1 MVQLV
6 VYNQSN
12 GDSSYLDLG
21 DVSIKA
27 DYSSIEIQDISKRKS
42 ESTQAF
48 TLPFTDTN
56 NSFFSHFY
64 NVNASGDFDSNSK
77 VKASILVDSIE
88 VLDGY
93 LQLLKVDANTEKYD
107 VVVMGE
113 VANIVKELG
122 SSLLNELDLSEYNH
136 VWSKA
141 NILASWNEAITY
153 TNSTTGNEILYPI
166 VDYGYNITEG
176 ALSGDGS
183 MSNRL
188 SFDRLKPSIKVKAL
202 FYKIL
207 GNLGYTINSTF
218 LNDAFFTKQYM
229 TLANETQQLNSTAND
244 YFKAEIATGTN
255 TITIGNVEGQL
266 AFPEISTNLY
276 SNFSGGSWSPTHS
289 GAIYSPP
296 IDGRYKFRFS
306 LFIKPI
312 NATGCEAYYT
322 IRAKR
327 VFSGGQT
334 QTVGSK
340 TVRIDNCNGEWA
352 TFTTKAVLIYN
363 FDNIIFTI
371 DEVYDFVNSE
381 IRGSI
386 ELIEAP
392 SMALGSTIDL
402 SAGNNILPK
411 EKQSDF
417 ISSILSRYNL
427 VVVRNKDNPKE
438 LNIEPAYDYFIG
450 GTSKDWTDKLDE
462 SKNIE
467 VKPTSEYQYKELYF
481 SDLESDDKQ
490 NLEHQQQL
498 GAPYNSYQASF
509 NNDFAKDGQ
518 LKVKSIFSSYTNDY
532 FDVISGTMLIGQ
544 QYAYD
549 GESPVFVESKPKLFV
564 YSGKKNVKYRAK
576 DAHGDST
583 DYELSEYPFCSTYYM
598 QGDAIGGN
606 DDFDIRFDSIA
617 KFGETVLLDEQ
628 VLDDTFELCWRAY
641 LNGIYGKD
649 ARILIANFN
658 LNSVDIANFNYNDRI
673 FVKDAYYRIN
683 KIKGYSM
690 GNTISTKVELLKV
703 NIDDK
708 STSFFGCNYQAER
721 NPTYKGFL
729 SFKDSDGNFLPTASP
744 DYPICCEANGG
755 KIIDFSGTKACI
767 KAVGKSLKSVTH
779 TTTTTEDGGTTIGRS
794 GSRVSIEGT
803 IAQLGESASDGQIL
817 SWSSAVDSTR
827 WITFPDQIPLNDGQI
842 LIGDSSNAASKS
854 TLQGDANISVTKDD
868 AGGTTTIGLDSVPAA
883 GTNGQIQVNDNG
895 DLGTGTG
902 LSYVGTTLITPN
914 ITATADVDV
923 TGDVTADNFIGDGS
937 QLTNIPTNSSS
948 GNAGVVQ
955 QSDGS
960 GGFIA
965 DSSFIFTG
973 GNTLNV
979 PNIDSSGDISANTFT
994 GNGSGLTNLTP
1005 GGSAGYVQFNQ
1016 NGALGGYSTFTF
1028 NQYSGKLKAPTYL
1041 GENISGSVYQDS
1053 FGYSAMYLTPDDFRS
1068 TSSSTYNGF
1077 ISNNGGRMGWGST
1090 SNSHFATFQVPKGYK
1105 VTSIDFKGSAN
1116 YSFYIY
1122 SSSWSSANA
1131 TYITYGTINTLKSLL
1146 ASQQLVGNSGDYF
1159 TIKFTP
1165 SSYGN
1170 YVYGCKLLLYP
1181 T

>member
-1 MVQLV
+1 M
-6 VYNQSN
+6 
-12 GDSSYLDLG
+12 
-21 DVSIKA
+21 
-27 DYSSIEIQDISKRKS
+27 
-42 ESTQAF
+42 
-48 TLPFTDTN
+48 
-56 NSFFSHFY
+56 
-64 NVNASGDFDSNSK
+64 
-77 VKASILVDSIE
+77 VDSIE

-176 ALSGDGS
+176 ALTGDTS
-183 MSNRL
+183 ISTRI

-229 TLANETQQLNSTAND
+229 TLANETQQLNSTVND

-255 TITIGNVEGQL
+255 TITIGNTEGEL
-266 AFPEISTNLY
+266 AFPEIGTNLY
-276 SNFSGGSWSPTHS
+276 SNFSGGSWSPYS
-289 GAIYSPP
+289 GASYSPP
-296 IDGRYKFRFS
+296 TSGRYKFRFS

-312 NATGCEAYYT
+312 NATGCLTYYK
-322 IRAKR
+322 IRVKR
-327 VFSGGQT
+327 VNSSLPADLHLLDF
-334 QTVGSK
+334 K
-340 TVRIDNCNGEWA
+340 TVLIDNCNGEWA
-352 TFTTKAVLIYN
+352 TFTTKSMQLYD
-363 FDNIIFTI
+363 FDDIVFTI
-371 DEVYDFVNSE
+371 DEDYQFVNSE

-427 VVVRNKDNPKE
+427 IVVRNKDNPKE

-467 VKPTSEYQYKELYF
+467 VKPTSEYQYKQLYF

-509 NNDFAKDGQ
+509 DNDFAKDGQ

-598 QGDAIGGN
+598 QGDTIGGN

-721 NPTYKGFL
+721 STFYKEFL
-729 SFKDSDGNFLPTASP
+729 MFKDSDGNFLPNSSP

-755 KIIDFSGTKACI
+755 KIIDFTGSKACI

-868 AGGTTTIGLDSVPAA
+868 AGGTTTVALDSVPAS
-883 GTNGQIQVNDNG
+883 GTNGQIQINDNG

-914 ITATADVDV
+914 VTATGDVDV
-923 TGDVTADNFIGDGS
+923 TGDVTAANFIGDGS

-955 QSDGS
+955 QSNGS

-973 GNTLNV
+973 GDTLNV
-979 PNIDSSGDISANTFT
+979 PNVDAVHKGTNIGSGAIQLESAFKYWFLSPQDFMF
-994 GNGSGLTNLTP
+994 GNDLTRNNYTSTSGLTIQTW
-1005 GGSAGYVQFNQ
+1005 
-1016 NGALGGYSTFTF
+1016 
-1028 NQYSGKLKAPTYL
+1028 QYYTTYGKFHKT
-1041 GENISGSVYQDS
+1041 I
-1053 FGYSAMYLTPDDFRS
+1053 F
-1068 TSSSTYNGF
+1068 
-1077 ISNNGGRMGWGST
+1077 
-1090 SNSHFATFQVPKGYK
+1090 VPIGYK
-1105 VTSIDFKGSAN
+1105 VVSCFIKGNSNLSWSA
-1116 YSFYIY
+1116 SV
-1122 SSSWSSANA
+1122 SSWSSSGGAGAGSGVVNTEA
-1131 TYITYGTINTLKSLL
+1131 TGLNWTSSNTGSYYVIVISGASSSDRITGARLTLEE
-1146 ASQQLVGNSGDYF
+1146 V
-1159 TIKFTP
+1159 
-1165 SSYGN
+1165 
-1170 YVYGCKLLLYP
+1170 
-1181 T
+1181 

>member
-12 GDSSYLDLG
+12 EDNSSHLDLG

-64 NVNASGDFDSNSK
+64 NVNASGDFDSNLK

-136 VWSKA
+136 IWSKA

-166 VDYGYNITEG
+166 IDYGYNITEG
-176 ALSGDGS
+176 ALTGDGS
-183 MSNRL
+183 ISNRL

-229 TLANETQQLNSTAND
+229 TLANETQQLDSTAND

-266 AFPEISTNLY
+266 AFPEIGTNLY
-276 SNFSGGSWSPTHS
+276 SNFSGGSWSPYS
-289 GAIYSPP
+289 GASYSPP

-312 NATGCEAYYT
+312 NATGCEAYYR
-322 IRAKR
+322 IRVKR

-334 QTVGSK
+334 QTVGTK

-352 TFTTKAVLIYN
+352 TFTTSSVLIYN

-438 LNIEPAYDYFIG
+438 LNIEAAYDYFIG

-481 SDLESDDKQ
+481 SDLKSDDKQ

-532 FDVISGTMLIGQ
+532 FDVLSGTMLIGQ
-544 QYAYD
+544 QFAYD

-564 YSGKKNVKYRAK
+564 YSGKKNVKYKAK
-576 DAHGDST
+576 DSHGDST

-598 QGDAIGGN
+598 QGDTIGGN

-721 NPTYKGFL
+721 STFYKEFL
-729 SFKDSDGNFLPTASP
+729 LFKDSDGNFLPNSSP

-755 KIIDFSGTKACI
+755 KIIDFSGAKACI
-767 KAVGKSLKSVTH
+767 KAVGKSLKSITH

-827 WITFPDQIPLNDGQI
+827 WITFPDQIPLNNGQI

-854 TLQGDANISVTKDD
+854 TLQGDANISVTTDD
-868 AGGTTTIGLDSVPAA
+868 AGGTTTIALDSVPAA
-883 GTNGQIQVNDNG
+883 GTNNQIQVNTSG
-895 DLGTGTG
+895 DLGARNG
-902 LSYVGTTLITPN
+902 LSYVGTTLISPN
-914 ITATADVDV
+914 VTATGDVDV
-923 TGDVTADNFIGDGS
+923 TGDVTAANFIGNGS
-937 QLTNIPTNSSS
+937 ALTNLPTTNPSTPLNS
-948 GNAGVVQ
+948 VQ
-955 QSDGS
+955 FNNNGAF
-960 GGFIA
+960 GG
-965 DSSFIFTG
+965 D
-973 GNTLNV
+973 
-979 PNIDSSGDISANTFT
+979 
-994 GNGSGLTNLTP
+994 SGLTYN
-1005 GGSAGYVQFNQ
+1005 A
-1016 NGALGGYSTFTF
+1016 STNTLS
-1028 NQYSGKLKAPTYL
+1028 SGRYL
-1041 GENISGSVYQDS
+1041 GENISQMYNETSGDM
-1053 FGYSAMYLTPDDFRS
+1053 AMYLTPIDFFYTNS
-1068 TSSSTYNGF
+1068 PTYNGN
-1077 ISNNGGRMGWGST
+1077 IQDNGGSMMWGST
-1090 SNSHFATFQVPKGYK
+1090 SFSQMCTFQVPKGYA
-1105 VTSIDFKGSAN
+1105 VTGVEMKGSTN
-1116 YSFYIY
+1116 YAFYIY
-1122 SSSWSSANA
+1122 QSSWSSSSSMFKAA
-1131 TYITYGTINTLKSLL
+1131 GTWNTALTLYSYQYLIGT
-1146 ASQQLVGNSGDYF
+1146 AGDYF
-1159 TIKFTP
+1159 TIRFSASTYGVKF
-1165 SSYGN
+1165 
-1170 YVYGCKLLLYP
+1170 YGCKLTLEEV
-1181 T
+1181 